1 MQERRTMVY
10 IGAAA
15 ALLTLGLAGCAN
27 LKNPFASPEVM
38 LTAQLSGANQVPPNT
53 KPGTGTAEVRFNR
66 GTRDLRYTVRY
77 SGLSGPATAAHIHGP
92 AAATANAPV
101 VILFD
106 SPLSPISG
114 AARLSPAQAADLLA
128 GRYYVN
134 VHTAAHPGGEIRGQ
148 LVVR

>member
-1 MQERRTMVY
+1 MPLRKNVLR
-10 IGAAA
+10 IAAA
-15 ALLTLGLAGCAN
+15 ASLLALAGCSS
-27 LKNPFASPEVM
+27 LKNPFASSEV
-38 LTAQLSGANQVPPNT
+38 ALSAHLAGSHQVPPNT
-53 KPGTGTAEVRFNR
+53 RPGTGMAEASFNR
-66 GTRDLRYTVRY
+66 DTRELRYTVTY

-92 AAATANAPV
+92 AAPTANAPV

-106 SPLSPISG
+106 SAASPIRG

-148 LVVR
+148 LVAR